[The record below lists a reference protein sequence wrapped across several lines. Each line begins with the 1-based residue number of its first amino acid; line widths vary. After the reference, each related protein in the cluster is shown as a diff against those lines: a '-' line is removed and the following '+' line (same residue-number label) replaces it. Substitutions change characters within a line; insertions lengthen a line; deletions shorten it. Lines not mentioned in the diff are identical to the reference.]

1 MKPVPSPSFSLF
13 FFSSF
18 PSSLNGR
25 GRGGIFL
32 PLFSL
37 FLLLLFVLRGLDEE
51 KGRKTEDGGRVKRE
65 KRGREEGRKRGEIKG
80 SRERRKEKRKG
91 RRETRKIGEKREG
104 LGRRNR
110 QGRRKGREV
119 ATEDRKGEE
128 R

>member
-1 MKPVPSPSFSLF
+1 MKPVPSPSSLF

-37 FLLLLFVLRGLDEE
+37 FLLLQFVLRGLDEE
-51 KGRKTEDGGRVKRE
+51 KGRKTENGRKV

-80 SRERRKEKRKG
+80 SRERRKEKKNG
-91 RRETRKIGEKREG
+91 RRETGK
-104 LGRRNR
+104 
-110 QGRRKGREV
+110 
-119 ATEDRKGEE
+119 
-128 R
+128 